1 MVNSLGIHNT
11 NLSVPAKHQVT
22 PKVEIKVI
30 KFYKTVPVES
40 EIIGKIQKCQNST
53 NENHRKTVQESSND
67 QILDS

>member
-40 EIIGKIQKCQNST
+40 EIIGKISKVPKFYQ
-53 NENHRKTVQESSND
+53 
-67 QILDS
+67 